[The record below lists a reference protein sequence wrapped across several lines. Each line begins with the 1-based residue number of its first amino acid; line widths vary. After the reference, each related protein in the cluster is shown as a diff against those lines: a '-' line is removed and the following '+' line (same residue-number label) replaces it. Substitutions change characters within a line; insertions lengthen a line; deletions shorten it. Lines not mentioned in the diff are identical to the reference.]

1 MITYNEVYDI
11 VRKEKYNEVLQQL
24 PKNFLEDVSVFL
36 KEQRDLA
43 MNESDFFAESSI
55 KAKKQ
60 LENSISLFRELMR
73 LRKKKIL
80 NLTFVATE
88 TGIMKRDFE
97 NLLSFEK
104 EIFDILVKS
113 FEENN
118 KELTN
123 LINGKKEQEKSK
135 YKMVIFNQNIE
146 QFVDMFGNITGPYS
160 AGQLVNL
167 NSEVAELFVS
177 SKKADFAD
185 E

>member
-1 MITYNEVYDI
+1 MITYSDLYDI

-24 PKNFLEDVSVFL
+24 PKNFLEEISDFL
-36 KEQRDLA
+36 KEETAQALND
-43 MNESDFFAESSI
+43 SDSFIESSI

-104 EIFDILVKS
+104 ETFDILVKS
-113 FEENN
+113 FEDSE
-118 KELTN
+118 KKITK
-123 LINGKKEQEKSK
+123 LINGKKEQEKQK
-135 YKMVIFNQNIE
+135 YKMIIFTQEVE
-146 QFVDMFGNITGPYS
+146 QFVDMFGNLTGPYS
-160 AGQLVNL
+160 AGQLANL
-167 NSEVAELFVS
+167 DSEVAELFVS
-177 SKKADFAD
+177 EGKANFVD